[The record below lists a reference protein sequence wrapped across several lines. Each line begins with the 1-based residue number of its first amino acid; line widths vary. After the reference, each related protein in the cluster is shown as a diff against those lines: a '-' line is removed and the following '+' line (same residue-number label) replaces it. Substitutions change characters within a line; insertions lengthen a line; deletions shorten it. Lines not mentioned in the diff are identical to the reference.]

1 MGCTGALR
9 AQHSY
14 CESYLSHNLP
24 SGAAGVQ
31 RVGEESAVVLFE
43 RQITEF
49 RFVGNESDEFEV
61 IHRKYQIFD
70 ENALSDLVAVHFA
83 RQRKGGAFH
92 QSGGRIAPKGWPR

>member
-1 MGCTGALR
+1 MRLKIHRSAQKRLTLFVCLTLMGCTGTLR

-49 RFVGNESDEFEV
+49 RFVGNELDEFEV

-70 ENALSDLVAVHFA
+70 ENALSDL
-83 RQRKGGAFH
+83 
-92 QSGGRIAPKGWPR
+92 SSLYI